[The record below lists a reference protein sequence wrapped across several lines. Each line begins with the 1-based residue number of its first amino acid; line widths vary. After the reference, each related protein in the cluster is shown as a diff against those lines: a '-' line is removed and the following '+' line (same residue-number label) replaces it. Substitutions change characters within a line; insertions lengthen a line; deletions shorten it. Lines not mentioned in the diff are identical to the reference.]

1 MNLRKRRVDPER
13 DRRALLEMHCAAN
26 YESETPWARRTS
38 YGKYRDMWLSTPQP
52 ASFLLDLERSRRDR
66 RTIADIWET
75 DRGEVAAYAWVTF
88 TDVEGYGITIADV
101 RDIAVAEGFRRRGI
115 GAKILR
121 HIEGVAR
128 RNGAAVLRSE
138 TGVENAASQALHR
151 KRGFAAHR
159 IGYEKVLSGHARTQ
173 TTHRAAR

>member
-1 MNLRKRRVDPER
+1 MKLRKRCADVKGDKNV
-13 DRRALLEMHCAAN
+13 LLELHCAAN
-26 YESETPWARRTS
+26 YASETPWARRTP
-38 YGKYRDMWLSTPQP
+38 YGKYRDKWLSTPQP
-52 ASFLLDLERSRRDR
+52 AAFLSDLARSLRDR
-66 RTIADIWET
+66 RTITEIWET
-75 DRGEVAAYAWVTF
+75 DCGEAAAYAWVTF

-121 HIEGVAR
+121 HIEAVAR

-151 KRGFAAHR
+151 KSGFAVHR
-159 IGYEKVLSGHARTQ
+159 IDYEKVLSGHARTQ